1 MLPDGIRAEVRK
13 DSYEVPALFKLM
25 AKKGNIDEHMMY
37 NTFNMGVG
45 MILAVDPADA
55 DKTIEAIKSAGEDAF
70 VIGQTVAGEK
80 GVTLC

>member
-1 MLPDGIRAEVRK
+1 MEASPKSI
-13 DSYEVPALFKLM
+13 
-25 AKKGNIDEHMMY
+25 AK
-37 NTFNMGVG
+37 TVG

>member
-1 MLPDGIRAEVRK
+1 MLPDGIRAEVKK

-45 MILAVDPADA
+45 MLVAVDKDDA
-55 DKTIEAIKSAGEDAF
+55 DKAIEVLKANGEDA
-70 VIGQTVAGEK
+70 VIIGEVVEGND
-80 GVTLC
+80 GVVIE